1 MRHEILFKFSEEIQ
15 SQKKK
20 KKMNTEKS
28 KEKKFEGKV
37 REKG

>member
-20 KKMNTEKS
+20 KNEHAKIKR
-28 KEKKFEGKV
+28 KKN
-37 REKG
+37 